1 MGLCIHSN
9 MQPSLRTT
17 AVGTEDPSDMF
28 EDLISTIIF
37 RWPRYLAS
45 LRGHVASVYQIAWSA
60 DSRLL
65 VSGSSDSTLKVWDVK
80 AQKLATDLPGHA
92 DEVRLT
98 LVGKGWVWN

>member
-1 MGLCIHSN
+1 

-65 VSGSSDSTLKVWDVK
+65 VSGSSDSTLKVWEVK

>member
-1 MGLCIHSN
+1 
-9 MQPSLRTT
+9 
-17 AVGTEDPSDMF
+17 MF

-37 RWPRYLAS
+37 PWPRYLAS

-98 LVGKGWVWN
+98 LVGKGWVWNWSLAILSQAFSLPHFLSSSSLV

>member
-1 MGLCIHSN
+1 

-17 AVGTEDPSDMF
+17 AVGTENPSDMF